1 MPAGRPPIFE
11 TPEQL
16 ETAIDAYIADE
27 STDRT
32 VTGLAIYLGFES
44 RQSMYDYEKKPEFSY
59 LIKKALLIVEN
70 GYEKK
75 VGGTTPTGAIFV
87 LKNMGWKDKTE
98 QEISGSLNTGVDLS
112 KLSDEALKQLR
123 DAQNTNGQ

>member
-1 MPAGRPPIFE
+1 MSAGRPPLYN

-16 ETAIDAYIADE
+16 EAKINEYIAD
-27 STDRT
+27 TDADRT
-32 VTGLAIYLGFES
+32 VTGLAIFLGFES

-75 VGGTTPTGAIFV
+75 MVSNAPTGAIFV
-87 LKNMGWKDKTE
+87 LKNMGWKDK
-98 QEISGSLNTGVDLS
+98 QEVESSGSLTINWSEELT
-112 KLSDEALKQLR
+112 
-123 DAQNTNGQ
+123 DAPEHKTE